1 MTWTKMG
8 PWIPVAIYV
17 IVSILI
23 VTFAFIPFNK
33 TARDRTAAI
42 EALTERLEHNRSVFA
57 DLPARQSE
65 RDSLVVELEAFR
77 AALHRTDEV
86 DEVMQAFK
94 RRAKEAGVKFW
105 TLDPSVPAMVS
116 MEHSKDS
123 VAALDLALLP
133 LHFECYGTFVRVGQ
147 FLEAEQMRAE
157 FCQWSRLAISPG
169 KDPKKIRAIG
179 DIVLFLLPEEN
190 FVESAS

>member
-1 MTWTKMG
+1 MTRAKIV
-8 PWIPVAIYV
+8 PWIPVAVYV
-17 IVSILI
+17 ITSVLI

-33 TARDRTAAI
+33 RARERTAAI
-42 EALTERLEHNRSVFA
+42 ETLTERLEQNRRIFA
-57 DLPARQSE
+57 ELPARQSE

-86 DEVMQAFK
+86 DVVMQAFE
-94 RRAKEAGVKFW
+94 RRAKKAGVKFW

-147 FLEAEQMRAE
+147 FLEAEQNRAE
-157 FCQWSRLAISPG
+157 FCQWSRLTISPG
-169 KDPKKIRAIG
+169 KDPKKVRAIG
-179 DIVLFLLPEEN
+179 DIFLFLLPEEN
-190 FVESAS
+190 FAESAS